1 MNKTSRCLISIP
13 ATLLLLALAACGNKG
28 PLVMPQKPV
37 PIEEQEVVPDDVDAA
52 ASDTPTDQ
60 AEPEP
65 VDRGDDAGIKP
76 AESAD
81 TPNE

>member
-1 MNKTSRCLISIP
+1 MNKTSRCLISLP

-52 ASDTPTDQ
+52 ASDTPTGQ
-60 AEPEP
+60 AEP
-65 VDRGDDAGIKP
+65 VDSGDDAGIKP

-81 TPNE
+81 LPNE